1 MMPRQE
7 ETSSD
12 KAEKIREKAL
22 SANEDTEKNTDPAA
36 LRGISTS
43 FKRTHEIRKLAK
55 DSILTGLQRDHF
67 YSKQKKKQNTQL
79 ETPRNLNILA
89 SICEIMRV
97 KKIQFGKLI
106 KVAIRIDLQ
115 SWKHYIS

>member
-1 MMPRQE
+1 VTGFQGVQILTSESEYASMMPRQE

-67 YSKQKKKQNTQL
+67 YSKQKKKTEYTTGDTKKSKYPSKHL
-79 ETPRNLNILA
+79 RNH
-89 SICEIMRV
+89 C
-97 KKIQFGKLI
+97 G
-106 KVAIRIDLQ
+106 
-115 SWKHYIS
+115 